1 MVSSGENQQSDFE
14 REVGECL
21 RIAIVH
27 NLTDNIVRVGYQVT
41 GEQVYLIF
49 GLTQFPT
56 DRECDCI
63 SEIEGEMY
71 AYLPESLKLDSLIFL
86 SGEQNSPNLPALVIT
101 SELS

>member
-1 MVSSGENQQSDFE
+1 MMLTSENNQQSDFE

-27 NLTDNIVRVGYQVT
+27 NLTDNIVRVGYKVT
-41 GEQVYLIF
+41 GERVYLIF
-49 GLTQFPT
+49 GLAQFPT

-86 SGEQNSPNLPALVIT
+86 AGEENGSKRPMLVIT
-101 SELS
+101 AE